1 MGFNRFLV
9 NRRSFPQPGADSG
22 AARGAFRA
30 RTRAALLLALA
41 MAVAPRAGAAELNIR
56 MSLVSVQGVGAGI
69 GIVRLADSKGAL
81 SLTPLL
87 ERLSPGL
94 HALAWRPTGDCAPAR
109 IGKQE
114 VAAGAS
120 RALPDPDRD
129 KAAAAIAHATLPPL
143 AVDPDGIARKSVTA
157 RGTTLA
163 ELEGRALVIF
173 AHGVAGDDRDV
184 IACGVVP

>member
-1 MGFNRFLV
+1 M
-9 NRRSFPQPGADSG
+9 
-22 AARGAFRA
+22 AF
-30 RTRAALLLALA
+30 
-41 MAVAPRAGAAELNIR
+41 APHAGAAELNIR
-56 MSLVSVQGVGAGI
+56 VSLVSVQGVGAGI
-69 GIVRLADSKGAL
+69 GIVQLADSKGAL

-109 IGKQE
+109 IGKRE

-129 KAAAAIAHATLPPL
+129 KEAAAIAQATLPPL
-143 AVDPDGIARKSVTA
+143 AVDPDGVARKSVTTH
-157 RGTTLA
+157 GMTLV

-173 AHGVAGDDRDV
+173 AHGVASDDGEV
-184 IACGVVP
+184 VACGVVP